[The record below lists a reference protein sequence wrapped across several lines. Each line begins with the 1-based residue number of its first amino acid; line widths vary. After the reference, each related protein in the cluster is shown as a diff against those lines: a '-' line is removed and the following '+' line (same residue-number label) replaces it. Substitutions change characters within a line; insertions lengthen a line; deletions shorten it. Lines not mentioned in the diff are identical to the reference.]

1 MKTQKFQNKE
11 DWLSARIGK
20 ITGSR
25 LKDIIVKRGNGKKLG
40 FYELIAERLAT
51 LPDGE
56 NPMDRGTRLEEEAI
70 ARFSKE
76 TGKKVDTSLVIWQ
89 RDDNENIAISPDGF
103 IGVTEAVEAKCLASA
118 RHIEAFLTQLVPD
131 EYYFQAL
138 QYFMVND
145 KLKTLYFIFY
155 DPRIPA
161 KNFFYLT
168 LKRSDLKDEIKMYLD
183 YQKQTIEEVNE
194 IVNKLTF

>member
-1 MKTQKFQNKE
+1 M
-11 DWLSARIGK
+11 
-20 ITGSR
+20 
-25 LKDIIVKRGNGKKLG
+25 
-40 FYELIAERLAT
+40 
-51 LPDGE
+51 
-56 NPMDRGTRLEEEAI
+56 
-70 ARFSKE
+70 
-76 TGKKVDTSLVIWQ
+76 
-89 RDDNENIAISPDGF
+89 
-103 IGVTEAVEAKCLASA
+103 ASA